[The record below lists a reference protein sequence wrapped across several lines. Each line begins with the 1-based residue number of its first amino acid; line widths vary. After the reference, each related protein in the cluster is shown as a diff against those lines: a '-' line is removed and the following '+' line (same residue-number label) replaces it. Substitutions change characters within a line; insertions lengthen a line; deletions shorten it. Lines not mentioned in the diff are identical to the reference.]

1 MHISLDGFRSL
12 TVRALI
18 LFVASATTVFP
29 QVTNPQS
36 VLRVSA
42 EDQTQ
47 KRVAGVTVQVKTA
60 DGRTVSTALTDEK
73 GEVEFQRL
81 PAGTYEVAVSGEGY
95 EPLSRTGVDVSGGAP
110 IQMRFTLIPKIEL
123 KEAVTV
129 EGRASTPAQETTIPA
144 GEFGRGQLYDLAN
157 KPANVADTLPL
168 VPGVVRTQDG
178 EISISGSGEHRS
190 ALVVNSA
197 DVTDPATGQFGMTI
211 PVDSVERIEVFRSPF
226 LAQYGRFTAGV
237 VSVETRRGGDKW
249 NFDVRDPLPAFRFR
263 NGRLAGMLNAS
274 PRIVINGPL
283 IKDKLFLSEG
293 IEYRLFKDPV
303 RTLAHPD
310 REMKSESINSFT
322 QLDYVISPKHTLTG
336 TLHIAPRKILY
347 ANLSFFDPRP
357 VTPNFSSRDY
367 TGTLID
373 RLAIGG
379 HLLESTFA
387 VKQYGSDV
395 WGQGT
400 SGMVL
405 VPSGNSGNYWNE
417 QDRHAS
423 RYEWIEQ
430 LTPAPFTWSGTHNL
444 RLGVSVSRTR
454 TSGELIARPVEIVDT
469 QGRLLERIGF
479 LGGGRFERGDTE
491 VAFYAQNH
499 WVLRPQL
506 AINFGMR
513 VEGQEVAGSIR
524 SAPRLGFSWSPFGK
538 AETVIRGGVGVF
550 YDRVPLSVY
559 AFNQYPQRVITTYAA
574 NGAVL
579 DGPRRYANVIG
590 QAESD
595 SPFVSYAKRAGNFS
609 PHSATWNI
617 ELDQRFG
624 RFLRTRFNYLESR
637 SGGLVI
643 MTPGRSDG
651 GDALLLNGNGKS
663 RYRQFEVTGKVVWS
677 EEENLVMSYV
687 RSRVRGDL
695 NEFNEYLGNF
705 PFPVI
710 RPSEYANLAT
720 DLPHRFLAYGLIK
733 APWRLRFA
741 PLLEYRNGFPYST
754 VDERQQYAGVPNSD
768 ATRFPNFYSLD
779 LRLMKDFDI
788 PYRKKKYTVRLS
800 FVGYNV
806 TNHFNPLDVH
816 RNTADPQSGLFFGK
830 YRRWFK
836 MDFEV
841 FF

>member
-1 MHISLDGFRSL
+1 MHISLTGFRNL
-12 TVRALI
+12 TVLAFL
-18 LFVASATTVFP
+18 LFVAFATIAFP
-29 QVTNPQS
+29 QEPNSPP
-36 VLRVSA
+36 VLRVIT
-42 EDQTQ
+42 EDQAQ
-47 KRVAGVTVQVKTA
+47 KRVTGVTVVVKRAGEEAVATA
-60 DGRTVSTALTDEK
+60 VTDDK

-81 PAGTYEVAVSGEGY
+81 PPGVYEVAVSAGGY
-95 EPLSRTGVDVSGGAP
+95 EPLSRREVNISGGVP
-110 IQMRFTLIPKIEL
+110 VQMRFTLIRRIEI
-123 KEAVTV
+123 KEGVTV
-129 EGRASTPAQETTIPA
+129 EGKATTPAQETTIPA

-157 KPANVADTLPL
+157 KPANVADALPL

-211 PVDSVERIEVFRSPF
+211 PVDSVDKIEVFRSPF

-237 VSVETRRGGDKW
+237 VAVETRRGGDKW

-263 NGRLAGMLNAS
+263 SGHLAGMLNAS
-274 PRIVINGPL
+274 PRIVFNGPL

-310 REMKSESINSFT
+310 REMKSESVNSFT
-322 QLDYVISPKHTLTG
+322 QLDYLVSSTHTLTG
-336 TLHIAPRKILY
+336 TLHVAPRKILY
-347 ANLSFFDPRP
+347 ANLGFFDPRP

-373 RLAIGG
+373 RLAAGG

-395 WGQGT
+395 WGQGR

-405 VPSGNSGNYWNE
+405 APTGNSGNYWND

-430 LTPAPFTWSGTHNL
+430 LTMSPLTWSGTHNA
-444 RLGVSVSRTR
+444 RLGVSVSSTR
-454 TSGELIARPVEIVDT
+454 SNGEFFARPVDIVDT
-469 QGRLLERIGF
+469 AGRLLQRISF
-479 LGGGRFERGDTE
+479 TGGSRFERKDTE

-499 WVLRPQL
+499 WVLRPAF
-506 AINFGMR
+506 AISFGLR
-513 VEGQEVAGSIR
+513 LEGQEMAGSIR
-524 SAPRLGFSWSPFGK
+524 TAPRLGFSWSPFGK
-538 AETVIRGGVGVF
+538 SQTVIRGGAGVF

-559 AFNQYPQRVITTYAA
+559 AFNQYPERVITTYSV
-574 NGAVL
+574 NGTVL
-579 DGPRRYANVIG
+579 DGPRRFANVIG
-590 QAESD
+590 LAGSD
-595 SPFVSYAKRAGNFS
+595 SSLVNYANRAGNFS
-609 PHSATWNI
+609 PHSTTWSL

-624 RFLRTRFNYLESR
+624 RFVRARFNYLESK
-637 SGGLVI
+637 SGGLVT
-643 MTPGRSDG
+643 MTPRLAQS

-663 RYRQFEVTGKVVWS
+663 HYRQLEVTAKVAWS

-695 NEFNEYLGNF
+695 NEFSEYLGNF
-705 PFPVI
+705 PAPVI

-733 APWRLRFA
+733 VPWRVRIA
-741 PLLEYRNGFPYST
+741 PLLEYRTGFPYSR
-754 VDERQQYAGVPNSD
+754 VDARQQYAGVPNSD
-768 ATRFPNFYSLD
+768 ATRFPNYYSLD
-779 LRLMKDFDI
+779 LRLLKDFDI
-788 PYRKKKYTVRLS
+788 LYKKKKYTVRLS

-806 TNHFNPLDVH
+806 T
-816 RNTADPQSGLFFGK
+816 
-830 YRRWFK
+830 
-836 MDFEV
+836 
-841 FF
+841 